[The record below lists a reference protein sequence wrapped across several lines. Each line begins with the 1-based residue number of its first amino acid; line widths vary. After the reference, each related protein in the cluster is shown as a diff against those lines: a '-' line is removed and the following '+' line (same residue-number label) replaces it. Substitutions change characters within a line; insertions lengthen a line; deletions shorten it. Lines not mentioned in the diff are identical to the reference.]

1 MGSRTDGEQL
11 TKGQLWTEDIVQFV
25 GLEAFSERTCG
36 FACCKAFFSCLLSF
50 TSLCTHGESEMRVP
64 NGPGKR
70 REIYK
75 RWGSFK
81 TLDSFRLPTPKT
93 INRNAWQESKGDSS
107 LHVWVLLSRRE
118 VAEAYEGFCTSLAPF
133 HCARTPWHYGKAG
146 IEGGLRVGNF
156 CCRGCYW
163 PDKISEMPL

>member
-1 MGSRTDGEQL
+1 MENSLLRGSYEQKTL
-11 TKGQLWTEDIVQFV
+11 YRLLASEPSQKGPAVLH
-25 GLEAFSERTCG
+25 AASH
-36 FACCKAFFSCLLSF
+36 FFSCLLSF
-50 TSLCTHGESEMRVP
+50 TSLCTHGEPGMRVP

-70 REIYK
+70 RKIYK
-75 RWGSFK
+75 RWSSFK
-81 TLDSFRLPTPKT
+81 TLDSFRLSAPKT
-93 INRNAWQESKGDSS
+93 INRNAWQERKGDSS

-118 VAEAYEGFCTSLAPF
+118 EAGACEGFCTSLAPF

-156 CCRGCYW
+156 CCRGYYW

>member
-1 MGSRTDGEQL
+1 MNRRHCTVCWPRSLLKKDLRFYMLQA
-11 TKGQLWTEDIVQFV
+11 I
-25 GLEAFSERTCG
+25 
-36 FACCKAFFSCLLSF
+36 FFSCWLSF
-50 TSLCTHGESEMRVP
+50 TSLCTHGEPEMRVP

-70 REIYK
+70 RKIYK
-75 RWGSFK
+75 RWSSFK
-81 TLDSFRLPTPKT
+81 TLDSFRLPAPKT
-93 INRNAWQESKGDSS
+93 INRNAWQERKGDSS

-118 VAEAYEGFCTSLAPF
+118 EAGACEGFCTSLAPF

-156 CCRGCYW
+156 CCRGYYW